1 MTFVAIKVGL
11 RQGGPSRTGGN
22 NGSGHK
28 ARLLFLAL
36 YLATLQSLCA
46 ERIDNRNFAIDTY
59 YPKQNE
65 MQLAE
70 QRARRYW
77 AKHAAKFGANPAY
90 LAIETSAIFPAQ
102 VQGLWP
108 KLLYSQTSGSFFA
121 HGLENQTYS
130 NLQLRGIMIFDVR
143 TLHFVGN
150 RGFVSVDAPRLGG
163 VARFDTYLAR
173 YIGFGN
179 WG

>member
-1 MTFVAIKVGL
+1 MTFVAINLV
-11 RQGGPSRTGGN
+11 RF
-22 NGSGHK
+22 
-28 ARLLFLAL
+28 LFLAAF
-36 YLATLQSLCA
+36 LATLQPLCA

-59 YPKQNE
+59 YPTQNE
-65 MQLAE
+65 MRLAE
-70 QRARRYW
+70 KRARQYW
-77 AKHAAKFGANPAY
+77 AKHAAKIEPNPAY
-90 LAIETSAIFPAQ
+90 LAIETSAIFPGE

-108 KLLYSQTSGSFFA
+108 KLINSETAASFFS
-121 HGLENQTYS
+121 HGLDHQIYS
-130 NLQLRGIMIFDVR
+130 SLQLRGIMLFDVR

-163 VARFDTYLAR
+163 VARFDNYLAR